1 MLKENKK
8 SNFKK
13 SVLMGA
19 MLLAPSV
26 VSAGQKVSN
35 SNTSITAHADTTGS
49 ESFSSYGQG
58 LGAAGNGASRLS
70 SVRVGG
76 SYRTPATH
84 GDGTSTGSESHVSSD
99 NRHRE
104 SSTTTNDAGMVIHP
118 TTSTDGV
125 TANQNLNGGVIDK
138 NETGSSTAS
147 TTVAR
152 PFTTT
157 IKIVNGNNG
166 ETVNSAVVTYT
177 PNSQGTAY
185 SVSTNNPQLAKYV
198 NGVVPNTQ
206 VENYLQVQLDSMSKS
221 DTGQKVYNDFFF
233 GDDKWQLT
241 PNEQPNANQ
250 DAVVTHDQNGN
261 LVMTFSVYPKTP
273 KATNNNNDGG
283 SNIVVPIDDKA
294 GETANSSSNNNNSNN
309 NAANNNTSN
318 NNTSNNNSS
327 NGKVND
333 SQNKSVIQEAINER
347 NAAQKALSTVDLKGK
362 DITQIANLLKQYMK
376 HGNIQILRDNRIGI
390 IYSNSAGQQ
399 VYRYTVTFDS
409 STGSLTWSPL
419 INFASGQPAD
429 LTGIKD
435 AQPKDYSNNKNTNNV
450 DGKGTDNK
458 DGQNTANNSAN
469 NGFGTG
475 ANGNAL
481 GTSSASDLA
490 QTATNNDEN
499 SASAIAVLGVSL
511 LGTAGIMTLNKKKIY

>member
-13 SVLMGA
+13 SMLMGA

-26 VSAGQKVSN
+26 ISAGQKANSSN
-35 SNTSITAHADTTGS
+35 ASITAHADTTATG
-49 ESFSSYGQG
+49 SFSSYGQG
-58 LGAAGNGASRLS
+58 LGAAGSGASRLS

-76 SYRTPATH
+76 SYRTPEIH
-84 GDGTSTGSESHVSSD
+84 P
-99 NRHRE
+99 
-104 SSTTTNDAGMVIHP
+104 STTI
-118 TTSTDGV
+118 TTDDGV
-125 TANQNLNGGVIDK
+125 SANQNLNGGAIDT

-147 TTVAR
+147 TTVAK
-152 PFTTT
+152 PFTAT
-157 IKIVNGNNG
+157 IKVVNANTG

-177 PNSQGTAY
+177 PNSQGTLY
-185 SVSTNNPQLAKYV
+185 SVSVNNPQLAKYINNSHV
-198 NGVVPNTQ
+198 GNSQ
-206 VENYLQVQLDSMSKS
+206 VENYLQLQLNQMASS
-221 DTGQKVYNDFFF
+221 DTGKKVYNDFFF

-241 PNEQPNANQ
+241 PTEQSNADQ
-250 DAVVTHDQNGN
+250 DAVVTHDSNGN

-294 GETANSSSNNNNSNN
+294 GETADSSSNNNNSNN

-318 NNTSNNNSS
+318 NNSS
-327 NGKVND
+327 TGKVND
-333 SQNKSVIQEAINER
+333 SQNKGVIQEAINER
-347 NAAQKALSTVDLKGK
+347 NAAQKGLSTVDLKGK

-390 IYSNSAGQQ
+390 IYSNAAGQQ

-419 INFASGQPAD
+419 INFATGQAAD

-458 DGQNTANNSAN
+458 DGQNNNAAN
-469 NGFGTG
+469 NGSGTG
-475 ANGNAL
+475 VSTGVNGNDL
-481 GTSSASDLA
+481 GNSSSDLA
-490 QTATNNDEN
+490 QTATNNEN
-499 SASAIAVLGVSL
+499 DASAIAVLGISL

>member
-35 SNTSITAHADTTGS
+35 SNTSITAHADTTSSGS
-49 ESFSSYGQG
+49 YSTGG
-58 LGAAGNGASRLS
+58 VSRLS

-76 SYRTPATH
+76 SYRTPEIH
-84 GDGTSTGSESHVSSD
+84 P
-99 NRHRE
+99 
-104 SSTTTNDAGMVIHP
+104 STTTT
-118 TTSTDGV
+118 TTSADGV
-125 TANQNLNGGVIDK
+125 SANQNLNGGVIDK

-147 TTVAR
+147 TTVAK
-152 PFTTT
+152 PFTAT
-157 IKIVNGNNG
+157 IKVVNANTG

-177 PNSQGTAY
+177 PNSQATAY
-185 SVSTNNPQLAKYV
+185 SVSVNNPQLAKYV

-206 VENYLQVQLDSMSKS
+206 VENYLQLRLNQMTQSAKDSDS
-221 DTGQKVYNDFFF
+221 QKAYNNFFF

-241 PNEQPNANQ
+241 PTEQSSANQ
-250 DAVVTHDQNGN
+250 DAVVTHDSNGN

-309 NAANNNTSN
+309 NTAN

-333 SQNKSVIQEAINER
+333 SQNKDVIQEAINER

-390 IYSNSAGQQ
+390 IYSNAAGQQ

-419 INFASGQPAD
+419 INFATGQPAD

-458 DGQNTANNSAN
+458 DGQNNNATN
-469 NGFGTG
+469 NGSGTG
-475 ANGNAL
+475 VSTGVNGNDL
-481 GTSSASDLA
+481 GTSSSDLA

-499 SASAIAVLGVSL
+499 NASAIAVLGISL

>member
-13 SVLMGA
+13 SMLMGA

-26 VSAGQKVSN
+26 VSAGQKANSSN
-35 SNTSITAHADTTGS
+35 ASITAHADTTTVG
-49 ESFSSYGQG
+49 SFSSYGQG
-58 LGAAGNGASRLS
+58 LGAAGSGESRLS
-70 SVRVGG
+70 SVRVDG
-76 SYRTPATH
+76 SYRAPATH
-84 GDGTSTGSESHVSSD
+84 GTESSLTTTSD
-99 NRHRE
+99 NNV
-104 SSTTTNDAGMVIHP
+104 S
-118 TTSTDGV
+118 
-125 TANQNLNGGVIDK
+125 ANQNLNGGVIDK

-147 TTVAR
+147 TTVAK
-152 PFTTT
+152 PFTAT
-157 IKIVNGNNG
+157 IKVVNANTG

-177 PNSQGTAY
+177 PNSQATAY
-185 SVSTNNPQLAKYV
+185 SVSVNNPKLAKYV
-198 NGVVPNTQ
+198 NNVKVSNTQ
-206 VENYLQVQLDSMSKS
+206 IENYLQLRLNQMSSTDEGK
-221 DTGQKVYNDFFF
+221 KVYNNFFF

-241 PNEQPNANQ
+241 PNEQSNANQ

-261 LVMTFSVYPKTP
+261 LIMTFSVYPKTP

-294 GETANSSSNNNNSNN
+294 GETADNSSNNNNSNN
-309 NAANNNTSN
+309 NAAN

-347 NAAQKALSTVDLKGK
+347 NAAQKGLSTVDLKGK

-376 HGNIQILRDNRIGI
+376 HGNIQILRDNRVGI
-390 IYSNSAGQQ
+390 IYSNAAGQQ

-409 STGSLTWSPL
+409 ATGALTWSPL
-419 INFASGQPAD
+419 INFATGQPAD

-435 AQPKDYSNNKNTNNV
+435 AQPKDYSNSKNTNNV
-450 DGKGTDNK
+450 DGKGTDSK
-458 DGQNTANNSAN
+458 DGQNNNNAAN
-469 NGFGTG
+469 NGSGTG
-475 ANGNAL
+475 VSTGVNGNDL
-481 GTSSASDLA
+481 GNSSSDLA
-490 QTATNNDEN
+490 RTATNDDEN
-499 SASAIAVLGVSL
+499 NASAIAVLGISL

>member
-13 SVLMGA
+13 SMLMGA

-26 VSAGQKVSN
+26 ISAGQKANSSN
-35 SNTSITAHADTTGS
+35 ASITAHADTTSVG
-49 ESFSSYGQG
+49 SFSSYGQG
-58 LGAAGNGASRLS
+58 LGSAENGASRLS
-70 SVRVGG
+70 YVRVGG
-76 SYRTPATH
+76 SYRAPSIH
-84 GDGTSTGSESHVSSD
+84 GDGSTTGSESHSSTD
-99 NRHRE
+99 ARHSE
-104 SSTTTNDAGMVIHP
+104 SSTTTSA
-118 TTSTDGV
+118 DGV
-125 TANQNLNGGVIDK
+125 SANQNLNGGVIDK

-147 TTVAR
+147 TTVAK
-152 PFTTT
+152 PFTAT
-157 IKIVNGNNG
+157 IKVVNANTG

-177 PNSQGTAY
+177 PNSQATAY
-185 SVSTNNPQLAKYV
+185 SVSVNNPQLAKYV

-206 VENYLQVQLDSMSKS
+206 VENYLQLRLNQMTQSAKDSDS
-221 DTGQKVYNDFFF
+221 QKAYNNFFF

-241 PNEQPNANQ
+241 PTEQSNANQ

-309 NAANNNTSN
+309 NAAN

-409 STGSLTWSPL
+409 ATGALTWSPL
-419 INFASGQPAD
+419 INFATGQPAD

-435 AQPKDYSNNKNTNNV
+435 AQPKDYSNSKNTNNV
-450 DGKGTDNK
+450 DDKVTDNK
-458 DGQNTANNSAN
+458 DGQNNNGSAN
-469 NGFGTG
+469 NGNGTG
-475 ANGNAL
+475 VSTGVNGNNL
-481 GTSSASDLA
+481 GNSSTDLA
-490 QTATNNDEN
+490 QTATNDDEN
-499 SASAIAVLGVSL
+499 ASAIAVLGISL

>member
-13 SVLMGA
+13 SMLMGA

-26 VSAGQKVSN
+26 ISAGQKVSN
-35 SNTSITAHADTTGS
+35 SNTSITAHADTAGS

-58 LGAAGNGASRLS
+58 LGAAGSGASRLS

-76 SYRTPATH
+76 SYRAPATH
-84 GDGTSTGSESHVSSD
+84 GDGTSTGTSTT
-99 NRHRE
+99 
-104 SSTTTNDAGMVIHP
+104 SSTDARHAA
-118 TTSTDGV
+118 DNGV
-125 TANQNLNGGVIDK
+125 SANQNLNGGVIDK

-294 GETANSSSNNNNSNN
+294 GETANSSSNNNSNN
-309 NAANNNTSN
+309 NTAN

-390 IYSNSAGQQ
+390 IYSNAAGQQ

-409 STGSLTWSPL
+409 ATGSLTWSPL

-435 AQPKDYSNNKNTNNV
+435 AQPKDYSNNKNTKNV

-458 DGQNTANNSAN
+458 DGQNNTANNSAN

-499 SASAIAVLGVSL
+499 NASAIAVLGVSL

>member
-13 SVLMGA
+13 SMLMGA

-26 VSAGQKVSN
+26 VSAGQKANSSN
-35 SNTSITAHADTTGS
+35 ASITAHADTTATG
-49 ESFSSYGQG
+49 SFSSYGQG
-58 LGAAGNGASRLS
+58 LGSAWNGASRLS

-76 SYRTPATH
+76 SYHQPATH
-84 GDGTSTGSESHVSSD
+84 GDGSTSGSESHVSSSSD

-104 SSTTTNDAGMVIHP
+104 SSPT

-125 TANQNLNGGVIDK
+125 SANQNLNGGVIDK

-147 TTVAR
+147 TTVAKS
-152 PFTTT
+152 FTAT
-157 IKIVNGNNG
+157 IKVVNANTG

-177 PNSQGTAY
+177 PNSQGTTY
-185 SVSTNNPQLAKYV
+185 SVSVNNPQLAKYINNSHV
-198 NGVVPNTQ
+198 SNTQ
-206 VENYLQVQLDSMSKS
+206 IENHLQNQLNKMVATE
-221 DTGQKVYNDFFF
+221 TGKKVYNDFFF

-241 PNEQPNANQ
+241 PTEQSNADQ

-273 KATNNNNDGG
+273 KATNNNNDSG

-309 NAANNNTSN
+309 NAANNNN
-318 NNTSNNNSS
+318 SNNNSS

-390 IYSNSAGQQ
+390 IYSNAAGQQ

-409 STGSLTWSPL
+409 STGALTWSPL
-419 INFASGQPAD
+419 INFATGQPAD

-435 AQPKDYSNNKNTNNV
+435 AQPKDYSNSKNTNNV
-450 DGKGTDNK
+450 DGKATDNK
-458 DGQNTANNSAN
+458 DGQNN
-469 NGFGTG
+469 NGSTNNGSGTG
-475 ANGNAL
+475 VSTGVNGNDL
-481 GTSSASDLA
+481 GNSSTDLA
-490 QTATNNDEN
+490 QTATNSDEN
-499 SASAIAVLGVSL
+499 ASAIAVLGISL

>member
-13 SVLMGA
+13 SMLMGA

-26 VSAGQKVSN
+26 VSAGQKANN
-35 SNTSITAHADTTGS
+35 SNASITARADTTTVG
-49 ESFSSYGQG
+49 SFSSYGQG
-58 LGAAGNGASRLS
+58 LGAAGSGENRLS
-70 SVRVGG
+70 NVRVDG
-76 SYRTPATH
+76 SYRAPATH
-84 GDGTSTGSESHVSSD
+84 GTENNPST
-99 NRHRE
+99 
-104 SSTTTNDAGMVIHP
+104 STTTSAN
-118 TTSTDGV
+118 GV
-125 TANQNLNGGVIDK
+125 SANQNLNGGAVDT
-138 NETGSSTAS
+138 NDTGSSTAS
-147 TTVAR
+147 ETVAK
-152 PFTTT
+152 PFTAT
-157 IKIVNGNNG
+157 IKVVNANTG

-185 SVSTNNPQLAKYV
+185 SVSVNNPQLAKYV
-198 NGVVPNTQ
+198 NNVKVPNTQ
-206 VENYLQVQLDSMSKS
+206 IENYLQLRLNQMSSTDAGK
-221 DTGQKVYNDFFF
+221 KVYNDFFF

-241 PNEQPNANQ
+241 PAEQLNANQ

-294 GETANSSSNNNNSNN
+294 GETADNSSNNNNSNN
-309 NAANNNTSN
+309 NAANNNIT
-318 NNTSNNNSS
+318 NNNSS

-409 STGSLTWSPL
+409 ATGALTWSPL
-419 INFASGQPAD
+419 INFATGQPAD

-435 AQPKDYSNNKNTNNV
+435 AQPKDYSNSKNTNNV
-450 DGKGTDNK
+450 DGKATDNK
-458 DGQNTANNSAN
+458 NGQNN
-469 NGFGTG
+469 NGSTNNGSGTG
-475 ANGNAL
+475 VSTGVNGNDL
-481 GTSSASDLA
+481 GNSSTSDLA
-490 QTATNNDEN
+490 QTATNNDGN
-499 SASAIAVLGVSL
+499 NASAIAVLGISL

>member
-13 SVLMGA
+13 SMLMGA

-26 VSAGQKVSN
+26 VSAGQKANN
-35 SNTSITAHADTTGS
+35 SNASITAHADTTSVG
-49 ESFSSYGQG
+49 SFSSYGQG
-58 LGAAGNGASRLS
+58 LGSAGSDTNRLS

-76 SYRTPATH
+76 SYRAPATH
-84 GDGTSTGSESHVSSD
+84 GNENSPT
-99 NRHRE
+99 
-104 SSTTTNDAGMVIHP
+104 

-125 TANQNLNGGVIDK
+125 SANQNLNGGAVDT
-138 NETGSSTAS
+138 NDTGSSTVS
-147 TTVAR
+147 TAAAK

-177 PNSQGTAY
+177 PNSQGTTY
-185 SVSTNNPQLAKYV
+185 SVSVNNPQLAKYINNSHV
-198 NGVVPNTQ
+198 RNTQ
-206 VENYLQVQLDSMSKS
+206 IENYLQLQLDGMASAKDGDS
-221 DTGQKVYNDFFF
+221 QKAYNDFFF

-241 PNEQPNANQ
+241 PTEQSNANQ
-250 DAVVTHDQNGN
+250 DAVVTHDSNGN
-261 LVMTFSVYPKTP
+261 FVMTFTVYPKTQ
-273 KATNNNNDGG
+273 TTNNNNNNDGG

-294 GETANSSSNNNNSNN
+294 GETANSSSNNN
-309 NAANNNTSN
+309 ASN
-318 NNTSNNNSS
+318 NNTQSNNNNAPSNNNNSNNNSS

-333 SQNKSVIQEAINER
+333 SQNKGTIQEAINER

-376 HGNIQILRDNRIGI
+376 HGNIQILRDNRVGI

-409 STGSLTWSPL
+409 ATGTLTWSPL
-419 INFASGQPAD
+419 INFATGQPAD

-435 AQPKDYSNNKNTNNV
+435 AQPKDYSNSKNTNNV
-450 DGKGTDNK
+450 DGKATDNK
-458 DGQNTANNSAN
+458 DGQNNNGSAN
-469 NGFGTG
+469 NGSGTGVSTG
-475 ANGNAL
+475 ANSNSL
-481 GTSSASDLA
+481 GSSSGSDLA
-490 QTATNNDEN
+490 QTATNDDEN
-499 SASAIAVLGVSL
+499 ASAIAVLGISL

>member
-13 SVLMGA
+13 SMLMGA

-26 VSAGQKVSN
+26 VSAGQKANN
-35 SNTSITAHADTTGS
+35 SNASITAHADTTSVG
-49 ESFSSYGQG
+49 SFSSYGQG
-58 LGAAGNGASRLS
+58 LGSARSGASRLS

-76 SYRTPATH
+76 SYHKPTH
-84 GDGTSTGSESHVSSD
+84 GT
-99 NRHRE
+99 E
-104 SSTTTNDAGMVIHP
+104 SSPTTTSA
-118 TTSTDGV
+118 DGV
-125 TANQNLNGGVIDK
+125 SANQNLNGGVIDK

-147 TTVAR
+147 TTVAK

-157 IKIVNGNNG
+157 IKVVNANTG

-177 PNSQGTAY
+177 PNSQATAY
-185 SVSTNNPQLAKYV
+185 SVSVNNPQLAKYI
-198 NGVVPNTQ
+198 NNNHASSSQ
-206 VENYLQVQLDSMSKS
+206 IENYLQNQLNKMSTADEK
-221 DTGQKVYNDFFF
+221 DYNNFFF

-241 PNEQPNANQ
+241 PNNQTSAQQ
-250 DAVVTHDQNGN
+250 DAVVTHDSNGN

-273 KATNNNNDGG
+273 KATNNNNDSG

-294 GETANSSSNNNNSNN
+294 GETADNSSNNNNSNN
-309 NAANNNTSN
+309 NAANNNT
-318 NNTSNNNSS
+318 TNNNSS

-390 IYSNSAGQQ
+390 IYSNAAGQQ

-409 STGSLTWSPL
+409 STGALTWSPL
-419 INFASGQPAD
+419 INFATGQPAD

-435 AQPKDYSNNKNTNNV
+435 AQPKDYSNSKNTNNA
-450 DGKGTDNK
+450 DGKATDNK
-458 DGQNTANNSAN
+458 NGQNN
-469 NGFGTG
+469 NGSTNNGSGTG
-475 ANGNAL
+475 VNTGVNGNDL
-481 GTSSASDLA
+481 GNSSSDLA
-490 QTATNNDEN
+490 QTATNDDEN
-499 SASAIAVLGVSL
+499 NASAIAVLGISL

>member
-13 SVLMGA
+13 SMLMGA

-58 LGAAGNGASRLS
+58 LGAAGSGASRLS

-76 SYRTPATH
+76 SYRTPSIH
-84 GDGTSTGSESHVSSD
+84 GDGVESQSSSTGS
-99 NRHRE
+99 
-104 SSTTTNDAGMVIHP
+104 
-118 TTSTDGV
+118 STDTRHADDNNV
-125 TANQNLNGGVIDK
+125 SANQNLNGGVIDK

-157 IKIVNGNNG
+157 IKVVNGNND

-177 PNSQGTAY
+177 PNSQGTVY
-185 SVSTNNPQLAKYV
+185 SVSVNNPQLAKYINSSHV
-198 NGVVPNTQ
+198 SNSQ
-206 VENYLQVQLDSMSKS
+206 VENYLQKQLDRMSTTNEK
-221 DTGQKVYNDFFF
+221 DYNNFFF

-261 LVMTFSVYPKTP
+261 LVMTFNVYPKTP

-294 GETANSSSNNNNSNN
+294 GETANSSSNNNSNN
-309 NAANNNTSN
+309 NAAN

-333 SQNKSVIQEAINER
+333 FQNKGVIQEAINER

-390 IYSNSAGQQ
+390 IYSNTAGQQ

-419 INFASGQPAD
+419 INFATGQPAD

-458 DGQNTANNSAN
+458 DGQNNTNNNNSAN

-475 ANGNAL
+475 VNDNDL

-490 QTATNNDEN
+490 QTATNGDEN

>member
-13 SVLMGA
+13 SMLMGA

-26 VSAGQKVSN
+26 VSAGQKANSSN
-35 SNTSITAHADTTGS
+35 ASITAHADTTTVG
-49 ESFSSYGQG
+49 SFSSYGQG
-58 LGAAGNGASRLS
+58 LGAAGSGASRLS

-84 GDGTSTGSESHVSSD
+84 GTESSTTESGSHVSSD

-104 SSTTTNDAGMVIHP
+104 SSPTTTSA
-118 TTSTDGV
+118 DGV
-125 TANQNLNGGVIDK
+125 SANQNLNGGVIDK

-147 TTVAR
+147 TTVAK
-152 PFTTT
+152 PFTAT
-157 IKIVNGNNG
+157 IKVVNANTG

-177 PNSQGTAY
+177 PNSQGTTY
-185 SVSTNNPQLAKYV
+185 SVSVNNPQLAKYINNSHV
-198 NGVVPNTQ
+198 RNTQ
-206 VENYLQVQLDSMSKS
+206 VENYLQLQLDGMASAKDS
-221 DTGQKVYNDFFF
+221 DSQKTYNNFFF

-241 PNEQPNANQ
+241 PTEQSNANQ

-273 KATNNNNDGG
+273 KATNNNNDSG
-283 SNIVVPIDDKA
+283 SNIVVPIDDKT
-294 GETANSSSNNNNSNN
+294 GETADNSSNNNNSNN
-309 NAANNNTSN
+309 NAANNNN
-318 NNTSNNNSS
+318 SNNNSS

-390 IYSNSAGQQ
+390 IYSNAAGQQ

-409 STGSLTWSPL
+409 STGALTWSPL
-419 INFASGQPAD
+419 INFATGQPAD

-435 AQPKDYSNNKNTNNV
+435 AQPKDYSNSKNTNNV
-450 DGKGTDNK
+450 DGKATDNK
-458 DGQNTANNSAN
+458 DGQNNNSSTN
-469 NGFGTG
+469 NGSGTG
-475 ANGNAL
+475 VSTGVNGNDL
-481 GTSSASDLA
+481 GNSSSDLA
-490 QTATNNDEN
+490 QTATNDDEN
-499 SASAIAVLGVSL
+499 NASAIAVLGISL

>member
-35 SNTSITAHADTTGS
+35 SNTSITAHADTTVN
-49 ESFSSYGQG
+49 ESFLSYGQG
-58 LGAAGNGASRLS
+58 LGSAGNGASRLS

-76 SYRTPATH
+76 SYRTPSIH
-84 GDGTSTGSESHVSSD
+84 GDGTSNESGNHVSSD

-125 TANQNLNGGVIDK
+125 SANQNLNGGAIDTSS
-138 NETGSSTAS
+138 TGSSTAS

-177 PNSQGTAY
+177 PNSQGTTY
-185 SVSTNNPQLAKYV
+185 SVSVNNSQLAKYINNV
-198 NGVVPNTQ
+198 KVSNTE
-206 VENYLQVQLDSMSKS
+206 VEDYLQNRLNGMSK
-221 DTGQKVYNDFFF
+221 TNEKVYNNFFF

-241 PNEQPNANQ
+241 PTSQPSANQ
-250 DAVVTHDQNGN
+250 DAVVTHDSNGN
-261 LVMTFSVYPKTP
+261 LVMTFTVYPKTQ
-273 KATNNNNDGG
+273 TTNNNNNNDGG

-294 GETANSSSNNNNSNN
+294 GETANSSSSKNNTQSNN
-309 NAANNNTSN
+309 TAN

-333 SQNKSVIQEAINER
+333 SQNKGVIQEAINER

-390 IYSNSAGQQ
+390 IYSNAAGQQ

-409 STGSLTWSPL
+409 ATGSLTWSPL

-458 DGQNTANNSAN
+458 DGQNNNATN
-469 NGFGTG
+469 NGLGTG
-475 ANGNAL
+475 VSTGVNGNDL
-481 GTSSASDLA
+481 GNSSTDLA

-499 SASAIAVLGVSL
+499 SSSAIAVLGVSL

>member
-13 SVLMGA
+13 SMLMGA

-26 VSAGQKVSN
+26 VSAGQKANSSN
-35 SNTSITAHADTTGS
+35 ASITAHADTTSVG
-49 ESFSSYGQG
+49 SFSSYGQG
-58 LGAAGNGASRLS
+58 LGAAGSGASRLS

-84 GDGTSTGSESHVSSD
+84 GTESSTTGSESHVSSD

-104 SSTTTNDAGMVIHP
+104 SSPT

-125 TANQNLNGGVIDK
+125 SANQNLNGGVIDK

-147 TTVAR
+147 TTVAK
-152 PFTTT
+152 PFTAT
-157 IKIVNGNNG
+157 IKVVNANTG

-185 SVSTNNPQLAKYV
+185 SVSVNNPQLTKYV
-198 NGVVPNTQ
+198 NNVKVSNTQ
-206 VENYLQVQLDSMSKS
+206 IENYLQSRLNQMSSTDEGK
-221 DTGQKVYNDFFF
+221 KVYNNFFF

-241 PNEQPNANQ
+241 PTEQSNADQ

-294 GETANSSSNNNNSNN
+294 GETADNSSNNNNSNN
-309 NAANNNTSN
+309 NAANNNN
-318 NNTSNNNSS
+318 SNNNSS

-376 HGNIQILRDNRIGI
+376 HGNIQILRDNRIGV
-390 IYSNSAGQQ
+390 IYSNAAGQQ

-409 STGSLTWSPL
+409 STSALTWSPL
-419 INFASGQPAD
+419 INFATGQPAD

-435 AQPKDYSNNKNTNNV
+435 AQPKDYSNSKNTNNV
-450 DGKGTDNK
+450 DGKATDNK
-458 DGQNTANNSAN
+458 DGQNN
-469 NGFGTG
+469 NGSTNNGSGTG
-475 ANGNAL
+475 VSTGVNGNDL
-481 GTSSASDLA
+481 GNSSTDLA
-490 QTATNNDEN
+490 QTATNDDEN
-499 SASAIAVLGVSL
+499 ASAIAVLGISL

>member
-13 SVLMGA
+13 SMLMGA

-26 VSAGQKVSN
+26 VSAGQKVN
-35 SNTSITAHADTTGS
+35 NLNASITAHADTTTSAEPGS
-49 ESFSSYGQG
+49 
-58 LGAAGNGASRLS
+58 NG
-70 SVRVGG
+70 
-76 SYRTPATH
+76 
-84 GDGTSTGSESHVSSD
+84 VS
-99 NRHRE
+99 
-104 SSTTTNDAGMVIHP
+104 
-118 TTSTDGV
+118 
-125 TANQNLNGGVIDK
+125 ANQNLNGGVIDK

-147 TTVAR
+147 TTVAK
-152 PFTTT
+152 PFTAT
-157 IKIVNGNNG
+157 IKVVNANTG

-185 SVSTNNPQLAKYV
+185 SVSVNNPQLAKYV
-198 NGVVPNTQ
+198 NNVKVSNTQ
-206 VENYLQVQLDSMSKS
+206 IENYLQKQLNAMTTSE
-221 DTGQKVYNDFFF
+221 TGKKVYNDFFF

-241 PNEQPNANQ
+241 PTEQSNANQ

-309 NAANNNTSN
+309 NAANNNN
-318 NNTSNNNSS
+318 SNNNSS

-390 IYSNSAGQQ
+390 IYSNAAGQQ

-409 STGSLTWSPL
+409 STGALTWSPL
-419 INFASGQPAD
+419 INFATGQPAN

-435 AQPKDYSNNKNTNNV
+435 AQPKDYSNSKNTNNV
-450 DGKGTDNK
+450 DGKATDNK
-458 DGQNTANNSAN
+458 DGQNNNATN
-469 NGFGTG
+469 NGSGTG
-475 ANGNAL
+475 VSTGVNGNDL
-481 GTSSASDLA
+481 GNSSASDLA
-490 QTATNNDEN
+490 QTATNDDEN
-499 SASAIAVLGVSL
+499 NASAIAVLGISL

>member
-13 SVLMGA
+13 SMLMGA

-26 VSAGQKVSN
+26 ISAGQKVSN

-58 LGAAGNGASRLS
+58 LGAAGTGASRLS

-84 GDGTSTGSESHVSSD
+84 PTGSSTTESESHVSSD

-125 TANQNLNGGVIDK
+125 SANQNLNGGVIDK

-177 PNSQGTAY
+177 PVFEGRFY
-185 SVSTNNPQLAKYV
+185 SVSVNNPELAKYINNV
-198 NGVVPNTQ
+198 KVSNTE
-206 VENYLQVQLDSMSKS
+206 VEDYLQNRLNGMSK
-221 DTGQKVYNDFFF
+221 TNEKVYNNFFF

-273 KATNNNNDGG
+273 KATNNNNDSG

-294 GETANSSSNNNNSNN
+294 GETANSSSNNNSNN
-309 NAANNNTSN
+309 NAAN

-390 IYSNSAGQQ
+390 IYSNAAGQQ

-409 STGSLTWSPL
+409 ATGSLTWSPL
-419 INFASGQPAD
+419 INFATGQPAD

-458 DGQNTANNSAN
+458 DGQNNTANNSAN

-475 ANGNAL
+475 VNGNDL
-481 GTSSASDLA
+481 GNSSTDLA

-499 SASAIAVLGVSL
+499 NASAIAVLGVSL
-511 LGTAGIMTLNKKKIY
+511 LGTAGIITLNKKKIY

>member
-13 SVLMGA
+13 SMLMGA

-26 VSAGQKVSN
+26 ISAGQKANSSN
-35 SNTSITAHADTTGS
+35 ASITAHADTTTTGS
-49 ESFSSYGQG
+49 FLSYGQG
-58 LGAAGNGASRLS
+58 LGLNYPGAGESRLS

-76 SYRTPATH
+76 SYRTPSIH
-84 GDGTSTGSESHVSSD
+84 GDGSTTGSESHVSSD

-104 SSTTTNDAGMVIHP
+104 SNPTTTSA
-118 TTSTDGV
+118 DGV
-125 TANQNLNGGVIDK
+125 SANQNLNGGVIDK

-147 TTVAR
+147 TTVAK
-152 PFTTT
+152 PFTAT
-157 IKIVNGNNG
+157 IKVVNANTG

-177 PNSQGTAY
+177 PNSQATAY
-185 SVSTNNPQLAKYV
+185 SVSVNNPQLAKYV

-206 VENYLQVQLDSMSKS
+206 VENYLQLRLNQMTQSAKDSDS
-221 DTGQKVYNDFFF
+221 QKAYNNFFF

-241 PNEQPNANQ
+241 PTEQSNANQ

-309 NAANNNTSN
+309 NAANNNN
-318 NNTSNNNSS
+318 SNNNSS

-409 STGSLTWSPL
+409 STGALTWSPL
-419 INFASGQPAD
+419 INFATGQPAD

-435 AQPKDYSNNKNTNNV
+435 AQPKDYSNSKNTNNV

-458 DGQNTANNSAN
+458 DGQNNNGSAN
-469 NGFGTG
+469 NDNGTG
-475 ANGNAL
+475 VNTGVNGNDL
-481 GTSSASDLA
+481 GNSSASDLA
-490 QTATNNDEN
+490 QTATNDDEN
-499 SASAIAVLGVSL
+499 NASAIAVLGISL